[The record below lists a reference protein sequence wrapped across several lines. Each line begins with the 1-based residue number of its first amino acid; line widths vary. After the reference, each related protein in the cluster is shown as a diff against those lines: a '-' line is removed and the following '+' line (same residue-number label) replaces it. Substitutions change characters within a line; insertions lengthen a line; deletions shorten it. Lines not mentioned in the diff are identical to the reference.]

1 MSVPSSELCHQ
12 EQSNRLFREKSFAS
26 AVLIVD
32 MLKVSAERVLYVVWK
47 GVPKSIQIVAPILYA
62 YCEGKLWR
70 TAGDS

>member
-1 MSVPSSELCHQ
+1 MSPGEK
-12 EQSNRLFREKSFAS
+12 QSFVSEKSFAS

-32 MLKVSAERVLYVVWK
+32 MLKVSSERVLYVVWK

-62 YCEGKLWR
+62 YCERKLWR